1 MRPLSATDAINP
13 AIARTKAILFQP
25 FQWGRSWKLAATAY
39 LSAMVSIFIP
49 TPALTL
55 GSLGSHPKSLPLVL
69 FSVGFNII
77 ASLVL
82 FVFFYIGAR
91 LEFVLFDI
99 VLLREQFVAPSWRRH
114 ASHTWRWVGLKLIVS
129 LFFALIISPAFV
141 FAFRNLQANTPTPGE
156 PPSPHFIGS
165 LLVFY
170 AIIGLPLMFA
180 TLCSSL
186 LTNFVLPSIA
196 IENTTAREGLR
207 RFLGLLR
214 AEPGPVSLYVVLK
227 IALAIVAV
235 MVLQVAVLLAEIA
248 AFVILGII
256 ALLGWLLFR
265 SVGDAGHVALIAGG
279 IFLLVVFMI
288 VAMYFATLAL
298 GAFHVFFQ
306 AYALYFLGGR
316 YPMLGD
322 LLEPPA
328 QVYPYAPPP
337 PAPPP
342 AFQPITPPPPE
353 PAL

>member
-1 MRPLSATDAINP
+1 MRPLSATDSINP
-13 AIARTKAILFQP
+13 AIARTKTVLFQP

-69 FSVGFNII
+69 FSVGFNLIF
-77 ASLVL
+77 SLVL
-82 FVFFYIGAR
+82 FVFFYVGAR

-99 VLLREQFVAPSWRRH
+99 VLLKEQFVAPSWRRH
-114 ASHTWRWVGLKLIVS
+114 ASHTWRWVGLKLILS
-129 LFFALIISPAFV
+129 LFFAVIISPAFV
-141 FAFRNLQANTPTPGE
+141 FAFRNLQANTPTPGQ

-165 LLVFY
+165 LLLFY
-170 AIIGLPLMFA
+170 ALIGLPLMFA

-207 RFLGLLR
+207 RFMALLR
-214 AEPGPVSLYVVLK
+214 NEPGPVSLYVVLK

-235 MVLQVAVLLAEIA
+235 MVLQVVVVVAEIA
-248 AFVILGII
+248 AIIILGVI

-265 SVGDAGHVALIAGG
+265 SGGDAGHVVMIAGG
-279 IFLLVVFMI
+279 ILLFAIFGVI
-288 VAMYFATLAL
+288 AMYFATLAL
-298 GAFHVFFQ
+298 GAFHIFFQ

-328 QVYPYAPPP
+328 PVYPYAPPP
-337 PAPPP
+337 PTPSP
-342 AFQPITPPPPE
+342 AFPPIASPPPE